1 MHARTAHGSVRGHLE
16 DVAPAAFV
24 QMIAIERETCALGVS
39 ADGRHGLL
47 FFVVGEL
54 FDAILDDLRGEEAAI
69 VILGWEIADVETLAI
84 SEPPPRS
91 IQAPLT
97 FLLLEA
103 MRRLDERF
111 ADAVDVEDDEEAA
124 DSHPETL
131 LQALVARLAGL
142 TGGCLIEY
150 DTGRVLE
157 QHFDLGAS
165 LDAASVGEASLELAR
180 SHLEMVA
187 GLGITSQ
194 PEEVVVTCDD
204 LLLFL
209 CFVRSGRL
217 LVMVADPERIG
228 IPAIRAALHSLDPVH
243 AEELAPW
250 RA

>member
-47 FFVVGEL
+47 FFVAGEL

-69 VILGWEIADVETLAI
+69 VILGWEVADVETLAI
-84 SEPPPRS
+84 SETPPRS
-91 IQAPLT
+91 IQSPLT

-103 MRRLDERF
+103 MRRIDESF
-111 ADAVDVEDDEEAA
+111 ADAEGDEDAA
-124 DSHPETL
+124 EWNPDTL
-131 LQALVARLAGL
+131 LQALAGRLAGL
-142 TGGCLIEY
+142 TGACLIEY
-150 DTGRVLE
+150 HTGRVLE
-157 QHFDLGAS
+157 QHFDPGSS

-194 PEEVVVTCDD
+194 PEEAVVTCDD
-204 LLLFL
+204 LLLFI

-217 LVMVADPERIG
+217 LVLVADPERIG

>member
-1 MHARTAHGSVRGHLE
+1 
-16 DVAPAAFV
+16 
-24 QMIAIERETCALGVS
+24 MIAIERETCALGVS

-47 FFVVGEL
+47 FFVAGEL

-69 VILGWEIADVETLAI
+69 VILGWEVADVETLAI

-103 MRRLDERF
+103 MRRLDEG
-111 ADAVDVEDDEEAA
+111 ALDGGLDDMLAEPA
-124 DSHPETL
+124 PETL
-131 LQALVARLAGL
+131 LQALVGKLAGL
-142 TGGCLIEY
+142 TGACLIDYE
-150 DTGRVLE
+150 TGRVLE
-157 QHFDLGAS
+157 QHFDPGAS

-187 GLGITSQ
+187 GLGITAQ
-194 PEEVVVTCDD
+194 PEEAVVTCDD
-204 LLLFL
+204 LLLFI

-217 LVMVADPERIG
+217 LVLVADPERIG
-228 IPAIRAALHSLDPVH
+228 IPAIRAALHSLDPDH